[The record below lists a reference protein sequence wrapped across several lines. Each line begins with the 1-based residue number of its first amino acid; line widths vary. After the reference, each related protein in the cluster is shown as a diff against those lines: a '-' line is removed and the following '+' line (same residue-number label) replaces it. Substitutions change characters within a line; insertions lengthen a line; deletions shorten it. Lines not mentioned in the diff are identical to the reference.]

1 MHVYIYIYLC
11 IYIYICIE
19 MLIYLCV
26 WTHVSTRI
34 CICTH
39 WYVGKRARGGVCV
52 CVCACMHDDFFVI
65 CVAGCDCLHHAN
77 HAGDYVP
84 KTAGGYVVVHL
95 ILLLTPHRFECLQN
109 VLVVLGLV
117 SQAAQSLTLE
127 IVQGSVL
134 VIVSVLFVAM
144 PAPDLQRRRSSS
156 MRIAAVEKLSVCLV
170 HSRWELLATSSQA
183 AGRLGTVSSA
193 SQEPGKPWSSGGT
206 VPMMPRGCVQPLYLF
221 LASVACSSSA
231 C

>member
-1 MHVYIYIYLC
+1 MCVFVCVCVWRNAHCCEGVESLGQGLQHALWLCIVTMTTVGYGDSAEMVQVLCGVSCPGSGLTEGSVLLKDQVPVNVCMCVCMCIYIYTC
-11 IYIYICIE
+11 VYIYICIE

-127 IVQGSVL
+127 IVQG
-134 VIVSVLFVAM
+134 
-144 PAPDLQRRRSSS
+144 P
-156 MRIAAVEKLSVCLV
+156 CL
-170 HSRWELLATSSQA
+170 
-183 AGRLGTVSSA
+183 
-193 SQEPGKPWSSGGT
+193 
-206 VPMMPRGCVQPLYLF
+206 
-221 LASVACSSSA
+221 
-231 C
+231 